1 MTLAE
6 RLDKFMKDYDFYDYQ
21 DNDGSVEEAKKILK
35 ESPETVISNLLDILE
50 EKETPDMTKVIEN
63 VIEITLVYNSLMCS
77 GEIDDD
83 VDSLVYKQ
91 SIYEYAR
98 EFEKENKGVEFN
110 GGERDYYIEIEEF
123 AKKKLLGDFEI
134 EDDEKLN
141 WMKSIY
147 GEYFISQ
154 IANNPMAIRHYYK
167 AIHDYDMG
175 VTDAD
180 DYAWLN
186 TLFQYDIGGVNAMYL
201 IRWFYVSENTT
212 VQDRIN
218 VGSKEELKDL
228 CGNIGLHL
236 DFSNWVNEEPK
247 ALRFEF

>member
-1 MTLAE
+1 MKLAE
-6 RLDKFMKDYDFYDYQ
+6 RLDNFLKDHDFYDYQ
-21 DNDGSVEEAKKILK
+21 DNDGSVEEAEKILK

-98 EFEKENKGVEFN
+98 EFEKENKDVGFD

-123 AKKKLLGDFEI
+123 AKKKLLGDFGI

-141 WMKSIY
+141 WMKYITS
-147 GEYFISQ
+147 
-154 IANNPMAIRHYYK
+154 AI
-167 AIHDYDMG
+167 G
-175 VTDAD
+175 
-180 DYAWLN
+180 
-186 TLFQYDIGGVNAMYL
+186 
-201 IRWFYVSENTT
+201 
-212 VQDRIN
+212 
-218 VGSKEELKDL
+218 
-228 CGNIGLHL
+228 
-236 DFSNWVNEEPK
+236 
-247 ALRFEF
+247 